1 MNLLVNS
8 SLKIIL
14 GYNIPPMKELE
25 IIFLLICSE
34 KSYLI
39 RALDGRKVNRILED
53 DVVLNA
59 YIDKR

>member
-1 MNLLVNS
+1 
-8 SLKIIL
+8 
-14 GYNIPPMKELE
+14 MKELE
-25 IIFLLICSE
+25 IIFLLMCSE

-39 RALDGRKVNRILED
+39 RALDDGKVNRILED